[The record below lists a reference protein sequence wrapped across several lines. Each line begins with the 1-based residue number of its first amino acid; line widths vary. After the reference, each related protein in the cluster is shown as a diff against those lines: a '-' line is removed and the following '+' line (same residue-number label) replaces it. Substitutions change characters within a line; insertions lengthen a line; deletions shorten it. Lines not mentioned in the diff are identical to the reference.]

1 MFEETERILLKYEPT
16 IVDIVVEKI
25 NSFKRIFLTPER
37 KESKHDHDDTNSS
50 LSDKDESHG
59 QKRES
64 NESFTA
70 ILPTLS
76 SHRQLPE

>member
-25 NSFKRIFLTPER
+25 NSIKRIFMNSER
-37 KESKHDHDDTNSS
+37 KESTHDHDDTNSS
-50 LSDKDESHG
+50 LSDKNESRG

-64 NESFTA
+64 HESFTA
-70 ILPTLS
+70 ILPKLN
-76 SHRQLPE
+76 SHRKLPE